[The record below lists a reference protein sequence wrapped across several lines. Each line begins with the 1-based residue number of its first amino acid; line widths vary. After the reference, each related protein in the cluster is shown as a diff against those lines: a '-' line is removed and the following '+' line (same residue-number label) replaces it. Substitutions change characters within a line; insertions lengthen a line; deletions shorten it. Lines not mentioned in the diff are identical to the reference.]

1 VANKTDLCDDEASD
15 DSDEVL
21 PAADQL
27 EANVEDAEE
36 DGTSPDSTPPRRS
49 PTSTRQVSR
58 SEAVAL
64 AKAEGLLY
72 VETSAKDGTG
82 VEEAFSR
89 TAREVLHRMH
99 GDEGKKTSKQVGS
112 CLSTTCT
119 ETDRPVGTH
128 GILRGCTTLSWG
140 RRTLCG

>member
-1 VANKTDLCDDEASD
+1 MLVANKTDLCGDDDVTD

-21 PAADQL
+21 PAADQPGGF
-27 EANVEDAEE
+27 AEDVND
-36 DGTSPDSTPPRRS
+36 DGTSSNSSRRRS
-49 PTSTRQVSR
+49 GTASARQVSR

-72 VETSAKDGTG
+72 VETSAKDGSG

-99 GDEGKKTSKQVGS
+99 GDGDRRASKQDIVRIGS
-112 CLSTTCT
+112 K
-119 ETDRPVGTH
+119 GQA
-128 GILRGCTTLSWG
+128 GKGGC
-140 RRTLCG
+140 C